1 MAISGLEGLSD
12 EDITAELNKGAKF
25 VRYGYCISIILMS
38 HQRESDIHF
47 IRHARLCGVYPTAR

>member
-12 EDITAELNKGAKF
+12 EDITFELNKGAKF

-38 HQRESDIHF
+38 FR
-47 IRHARLCGVYPTAR
+47 R